1 MAGRFAFIIE
11 DNLEI
16 ADIYAITVE
25 FSGYD
30 VEVIPDGKDALTRLE
45 ELAPD
50 LIILD
55 MNLPGVSGHY
65 IYKYLRSDSRFDN
78 TRVIISTANSLVAGM
93 LGQELHPSDY
103 ILLKPVSPRDLTEL
117 VEGL

>member
-1 MAGRFAFIIE
+1 MAGRNALIIE

-16 ADIYAITVE
+16 ADIYAITIE

-30 VEVIPDGKDALTRLE
+30 VEIIPDGRVALTRLE
-45 ELAPD
+45 AITPD

-65 IYKYLRSDSRFDN
+65 IYKHLRSDARFDQ
-78 TRVIISTANSLVAGM
+78 TRIIISTANSLVAGM
-93 LGQELHPSDY
+93 LGQELDPSDY
-103 ILLKPVSPRDLTEL
+103 ILLKPVGPNDLAAL
-117 VEGL
+117 VESL